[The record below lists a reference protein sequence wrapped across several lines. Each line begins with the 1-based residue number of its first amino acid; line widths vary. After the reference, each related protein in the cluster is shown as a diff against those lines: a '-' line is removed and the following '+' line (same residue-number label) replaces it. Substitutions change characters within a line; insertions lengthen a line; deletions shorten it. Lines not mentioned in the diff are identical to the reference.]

1 MIDFIPTIIQLS
13 YLLAAS
19 LFILGLRN
27 LGSPATA
34 RRGNTMAS
42 VGMLIAV
49 VATLVD
55 RSVLNYELILAGI
68 VVGSAIG
75 AAAARMVKMTAMPQ
89 MVGIF
94 NGLGGGASALVAV
107 GEYWRVLSAGETLGL
122 AALFIIALGV
132 LIGTVTF
139 SGSMVAFGK
148 LQGVILRRTHPL
160 PPPAGP

>member
-55 RSVLNYELILAGI
+55 RSVLNYELIL
-68 VVGSAIG
+68 V
-75 AAAARMVKMTAMPQ
+75 P
-89 MVGIF
+89 
-94 NGLGGGASALVAV
+94 ASLLALP
-107 GEYWRVLSAGETLGL
+107 
-122 AALFIIALGV
+122 
-132 LIGTVTF
+132 
-139 SGSMVAFGK
+139 SG
-148 LQGVILRRTHPL
+148 QR
-160 PPPAGP
+160 PPAR